1 MGNGLVGKTLPH
13 KHEDE
18 SLEPST
24 KKTSGRCADPC
35 VTLIVGVL
43 TCVYIMLG
51 GWRCS
56 PDQAA
61 WLDEVHQ

>member
-1 MGNGLVGKTLPH
+1 MGWWV
-13 KHEDE
+13 KHYLINMKMRVWNPAPKE
-18 SLEPST
+18 
-24 KKTSGRCADPC
+24 TSGRCIDPC

-43 TCVYIMLG
+43 TCVYVVLG
-51 GWRCS
+51 RWRRS